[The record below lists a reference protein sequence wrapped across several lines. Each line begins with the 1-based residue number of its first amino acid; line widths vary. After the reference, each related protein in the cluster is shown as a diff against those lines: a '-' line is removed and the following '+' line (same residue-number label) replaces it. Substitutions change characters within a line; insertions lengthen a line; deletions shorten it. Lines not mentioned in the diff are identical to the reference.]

1 MTLDLQSNTQEPLMA
16 LAFNKFNFPDF
27 DNFINKTRKRSY
39 PADSLIFSEGEV
51 SDTLYFII
59 SGSISVI
66 LTDDT
71 NREIIIAYLSPGDF
85 FGEMS
90 LFDIN
95 MNRSASVRTKE
106 ATVLAEINYENFKA
120 YADEHPQIFYFLG
133 KQMARRLRNT
143 TQKVADLSFLDATG
157 RIASALLNLS
167 KDPSAITHPNGM
179 QIKITRQ
186 DLGKITNCSREM
198 VGRIL
203 KDMQN
208 QGLIEVSGK
217 TIVVFGT
224 R

>member
-1 MTLDLQSNTQEPLMA
+1 MSVSL
-16 LAFNKFNFPDF
+16 NKIDFPDF
-27 DNFINKTRKRSY
+27 DNFLSKTKKHSY
-39 PADSLIFSEGEV
+39 PSNTIIFKEGDISE
-51 SDTLYFII
+51 TLYFIL
-59 SGSISVI
+59 SGSISV
-66 LTDDT
+66 LLKDDT
-71 NREIIIAYLSPGDF
+71 NREIIIAYLSTGDF

-95 MNRSASVRTKE
+95 MSRSASVLTKE
-106 ATVLAEINYENFKA
+106 SSVLAEINYKEFKI
-120 YADEHPQIFYFLG
+120 YAETHPQILYILG
-133 KQMARRLRNT
+133 RQMARRLRNT

-167 KDPSAITHPNGM
+167 KDPSAVTHPDGM

-186 DLGKITNCSREM
+186 ELGKITNCSREM

-203 KDMQN
+203 KDLQT

-217 TIVVFGT
+217 TIVIYGT

>member
-1 MTLDLQSNTQEPLMA
+1 MSVLFKKID
-16 LAFNKFNFPDF
+16 FPDF
-27 DNFINKTRKRSY
+27 DNFLSKTKKYSY
-39 PADSLIFSEGEV
+39 PANTLIFKEGDISE
-51 SDTLYFII
+51 TLYFII
-59 SGSISVI
+59 SGSISV
-66 LTDDT
+66 LLKDDN
-71 NREIIIAYLSPGDF
+71 NREIIIAYLSAGDF

-95 MNRSASVRTKE
+95 MSRSASIVTKE
-106 ATVLAEINYENFKA
+106 RSELAEINYEYFKI
-120 YADEHPQIFYFLG
+120 YAEAHPKILYILG

-157 RIASALLNLS
+157 RIASTLLNLS
-167 KDPSAITHPNGM
+167 KDPSALTHPDGM

-186 DLGKITNCSREM
+186 ELGKITNCSREM

-203 KDMQN
+203 KDLQA

-217 TIVVFGT
+217 TIVIYGT

>member
-1 MTLDLQSNTQEPLMA
+1 MSFVFDKS
-16 LAFNKFNFPDF
+16 NFPDF
-27 DNFINKTRKRSY
+27 DNFLNQTRRRIY
-39 PADSLIFSEGEV
+39 PADTVIFSEGEV
-51 SDTLYFII
+51 SNTLYFII
-59 SGSISVI
+59 SGSISVV
-66 LTDDT
+66 LTDEN

-106 ATVLAEINYENFKA
+106 NTELAEISYENFKA
-120 YADEHPQIFYFLG
+120 YADQHPQIFYFLG

-167 KDPSAITHPNGM
+167 KDPSAITHPDGM

-186 DLGKITNCSREM
+186 DLGKISNCSREM

-217 TIVVFGT
+217 TIVIFGT

>member
-1 MTLDLQSNTQEPLMA
+1 MKD
-16 LAFNKFNFPDF
+16 
-27 DNFINKTRKRSY
+27 DN
-39 PADSLIFSEGEV
+39 
-51 SDTLYFII
+51 
-59 SGSISVI
+59 
-66 LTDDT
+66 
-71 NREIIIAYLSPGDF
+71 NREIIIAYLSAGDF

-95 MNRSASVRTKE
+95 MSRSASILTKE
-106 ATVLAEINYENFKA
+106 RSELAEINYEDFKI
-120 YADEHPQIFYFLG
+120 YADAHPQILYILG

-167 KDPSAITHPNGM
+167 KDPSALTHPDGM

-186 DLGKITNCSREM
+186 ELGKITNCSREM

-203 KDMQN
+203 KDLQT

-217 TIVVFGT
+217 TIVIYGT

>member
-1 MTLDLQSNTQEPLMA
+1 MSVLSKKND
-16 LAFNKFNFPDF
+16 FPDF
-27 DNFINKTRKRSY
+27 DNFLSKTKKYSY
-39 PADSLIFSEGEV
+39 PANTLIFKEGDISE
-51 SDTLYFII
+51 TLYFII
-59 SGSISVI
+59 SGSISF
-66 LTDDT
+66 LLKDDN
-71 NREIIIAYLSPGDF
+71 NREIIIAYLSAGDL

-95 MNRSASVRTKE
+95 MSRSASILTKE
-106 ATVLAEINYENFKA
+106 RSELAEINYEDFRI
-120 YADEHPQIFYFLG
+120 YADAYPQILYILG

-167 KDPSAITHPNGM
+167 KDPSALTHPDGM

-186 DLGKITNCSREM
+186 ELGKITNCSREM

-203 KDMQN
+203 KDLEA

-217 TIVVFGT
+217 TIVIYGT

>member
-1 MTLDLQSNTQEPLMA
+1 MPLDLQSNTQEALMA
-16 LAFNKFNFPDF
+16 LAFKKFNLPDF
-27 DNFINKTRKRSY
+27 DNYLDKTHKRSY

-85 FGEMS
+85 FDEMS

-95 MNRSASVRTKE
+95 MSRSASVRTKE
-106 ATVLAEINYENFKA
+106 SKVLAEINYENFKA

>member
-1 MTLDLQSNTQEPLMA
+1 
-16 LAFNKFNFPDF
+16 
-27 DNFINKTRKRSY
+27 
-39 PADSLIFSEGEV
+39 
-51 SDTLYFII
+51 
-59 SGSISVI
+59 
-66 LTDDT
+66 
-71 NREIIIAYLSPGDF
+71 
-85 FGEMS
+85 
-90 LFDIN
+90 
-95 MNRSASVRTKE
+95 VRTKE
-106 ATVLAEINYENFKA
+106 SKVLAEINYENFKA

>member
-1 MTLDLQSNTQEPLMA
+1 MSLLFDNLD
-16 LAFNKFNFPDF
+16 FPDF
-27 DNFINKTRKRSY
+27 DNFLSKTKKYSY
-39 PADSLIFSEGEV
+39 PSNSLICNEGEI
-51 SDTLYFII
+51 SNTLYLIL
-59 SGSISVI
+59 SGSISVV
-66 LTDDT
+66 LTDEN

-106 ATVLAEINYENFKA
+106 NTMLAEIKYENLKTYAEA
-120 YADEHPQIFYFLG
+120 YPKILYLLG
-133 KQMARRLRNT
+133 KQMAQRLRNT

-157 RIASALLNLS
+157 RIASALLNLN
-167 KDPSAITHPNGM
+167 KDPSAITHPDGM

-186 DLGKITNCSREM
+186 DLGKISNCSREM

-203 KDMQN
+203 KDMQS
-208 QGLIEVSGK
+208 QGLVKVSGK

>member
-1 MTLDLQSNTQEPLMA
+1 MSITL
-16 LAFNKFNFPDF
+16 NKIDFPDF
-27 DNFINKTRKRSY
+27 DNFLSKTKKYSY
-39 PADSLIFSEGEV
+39 PSNTLVFKEGDISE
-51 SDTLYFII
+51 TLYFIL
-59 SGSISVI
+59 SGSISVV
-66 LTDDT
+66 LNDD

-95 MNRSASVRTKE
+95 MSRSASVRTKE
-106 ATVLAEINYENFKA
+106 STVLAEINY
-120 YADEHPQIFYFLG
+120 DEFRIYTESHPQILYVLG

-157 RIASALLNLS
+157 RVASTLLNLS
-167 KDPSAITHPNGM
+167 KDPSALTHPDGM

-186 DLGKITNCSREM
+186 ELGKITNCSREM
-198 VGRIL
+198 MGHIL
-203 KDMQN
+203 KDLQA

-217 TIVVFGT
+217 TIVVYGT

>member
-1 MTLDLQSNTQEPLMA
+1 MSLLFDKLD
-16 LAFNKFNFPDF
+16 FPNF
-27 DNFINKTRKRSY
+27 DNFLSKTKKFSY
-39 PADSLIFSEGEV
+39 PSNSLIFNEGDI
-51 SDTLYFII
+51 SNTLYLIL
-59 SGSISVI
+59 SGSISVV
-66 LTDDT
+66 LTDEN

-90 LFDIN
+90 LFYIN

-106 ATVLAEINYENFKA
+106 NIMLAEIKYENFKTYPEA
-120 YADEHPQIFYFLG
+120 HPKILYLLG
-133 KQMARRLRNT
+133 KQMAQRLRNT

-167 KDPSAITHPNGM
+167 KNPSAITHPDGM

-186 DLGKITNCSREM
+186 DLGKISNCSHEM

-203 KDMQN
+203 KDMQS
-208 QGLIEVSGK
+208 QGLVEVSGK
-217 TIVVFGT
+217 TIVVYGT